1 MQSQPSYIR
10 TIKPNHNKSPKEYDQ
25 KMVLH
30 QIKYLGLNENI
41 RVRRAGFAYR
51 QTFEKFLE
59 R

>member
-1 MQSQPSYIR
+1 MQAQPSYIR
-10 TIKPNHNKSPKEYDQ
+10 TIKPNHNKSPSEYDS

-51 QTFEKFLE
+51 QTFEKFIE